1 MSVIWWTIYILG
13 ALTIIVAWVQ
23 VMALIGTYTKARR
36 DAIEKSDSGM
46 TRKDVEA
53 LVRMEIK
60 ASLSNLEISR
70 TTYPG
75 LNKDFLKIRMK
86 EEK

>member
-1 MSVIWWTIYILG
+1 
-13 ALTIIVAWVQ
+13 
-23 VMALIGTYTKARR
+23 
-36 DAIEKSDSGM
+36 M

-75 LNKDFLKIRMK
+75 LGEDFLKIQMK
-86 EEK
+86 EDK